1 MTMRRSAIAAVLLIA
16 TTAVQAATTYRVTT
30 TIKDRL
36 KRIPRIERVI
46 ADGENRRLSV
56 EQQDEPFTHDVL
68 LSTDGGKTIVALN
81 TPLRTW
87 FDVAILPPSTSNL
100 KLRKGTK
107 IKDPKV
113 TVSEESGNEPISG
126 FPVRKFVIRASFTA
140 EENYGGTKVKRE
152 NAMTAM
158 LWTTDK
164 IDGALAFPPRAFGTG
179 VDAIDAE
186 LRQKTAIISGF
197 PLRAMTTYSQ
207 AYEEGAPTV
216 EIINAEVD
224 DIRTVASPP
233 ATLFAKP
240 ADYINQPPIISGA
253 PVVISH

>member
-1 MTMRRSAIAAVLLIA
+1 MRRSAVAAVLLIA
-16 TTAVQAATTYRVTT
+16 TTALQGATTYRVTT
-30 TIKDRL
+30 TVKGRL
-36 KRIPRIERVI
+36 KQTPTVERVI
-46 ADGENRRLSV
+46 ADGQNRRLNV

-68 LSTDGGKTIVALN
+68 LSTDGGKTIIALN

-87 FDVAILPPSTSNL
+87 FDFAVLHAPSMLKPRRPAAIKNPA
-100 KLRKGTK
+100 
-107 IKDPKV
+107 V
-113 TVSEESGNEPISG
+113 TVHEESGAEPISG
-126 FPVRKFVIRASFTA
+126 FPVRTFVIRATFTS

-152 NAMTAM
+152 NGMTMM

-164 IDGALAFPPRAFGTG
+164 LDAALDFPPRTFVTG

-207 AYEEGAPTV
+207 AYEGGAPTV
-216 EIINAEVD
+216 ETITTEVD
-224 DIRTVASPP
+224 DVRTVPSLA
-233 ATLFAKP
+233 AAQFAKP
-240 ADYINQPPIISGA
+240 AGYVNQPPIISGA

>member
-1 MTMRRSAIAAVLLIA
+1 MIRALTVAALLLA
-16 TTAVQAATTYRVTT
+16 TTALQAATTYRITT
-30 TIKDRL
+30 TIKGRL
-36 KRIPRIERVI
+36 KQIPTVERVI
-46 ADGENRRLSV
+46 ADGQNRRLNV

-68 LSTDGGKTIVALN
+68 LSTDGGKTITALN

-87 FDVAILPPSTSNL
+87 FDFAVLHAPSMLKPRRAAAIKNPA
-100 KLRKGTK
+100 
-107 IKDPKV
+107 V
-113 TVSEESGNEPISG
+113 TVREESGAEPISG
-126 FPVRKFVIRASFTA
+126 FPVRTFVIRATFTA

-152 NAMTAM
+152 NAMTMM

-164 IDGALAFPPRAFGTG
+164 IDAALDFPPRTFVTG

-207 AYEEGAPTV
+207 AYEGGAPTV
-216 EIINAEVD
+216 ETIKAEVD
-224 DIRTVASPP
+224 DVRTVPSFP
-233 ATLFAKP
+233 AAQFEKP
-240 ADYINQPPIISGA
+240 AGYVNQPPIISGA

>member
-1 MTMRRSAIAAVLLIA
+1 MIRALNIAVLLFA
-16 TTAVQAATTYRVTT
+16 TTALQAATTYRVTT

-36 KRIPRIERVI
+36 KKIPRVERVI
-46 ADGENRRLSV
+46 ADGDNRRLTV

-68 LSTDGGKTIVALN
+68 LSADGGKTIIALN

-87 FDVAILPPSTSNL
+87 FDFAVLHAPTTL
-100 KLRKGTK
+100 KPRKGAA
-107 IKDPKV
+107 IKNPTV
-113 TVSEESGNEPISG
+113 TVREESGAEPISG
-126 FPVRKFVIRASFTA
+126 FPVRTFVIRATFTA
-140 EENYGGTKVKRE
+140 VENYGGTKVKRE
-152 NAMTAM
+152 NAMTMM

-164 IDGALAFPPRAFGTG
+164 IDAALDFPPRTFVTG

-207 AYEEGAPTV
+207 AYEGGAPTV
-216 EIINAEVD
+216 ETMTTEVD
-224 DIRTVASPP
+224 EIRTVASPP
-233 ATLFAKP
+233 AAQFAKP
-240 ADYINQPPIISGA
+240 VGYINQPPIISGA